1 LGGTTQALGQLLA
14 LLASD
19 PQESR
24 QISGQNAF
32 VVAVKYNGEFGNHDV
47 VVRELRASDSAVA
60 KVQIAQPWP
69 DTLNIGDTLYFSFVL
84 FDPRGNFLS
93 RPFTLTLS
101 DPTVLKLVGE
111 SGPDPFNYQRN
122 FRFQA
127 VKTGPTLITV
137 RSEAQEASQQIL
149 VR

>member
-1 LGGTTQALGQLLA
+1 VLSIVEQRNWNVWLHAVRPGKAIVT
-14 LLASD
+14 
-19 PQESR
+19 
-24 QISGQNAF
+24 
-32 VVAVKYNGEFGNHDV
+32 VKYNGEFGNHDV

-101 DPTVLKLVGE
+101 DPTVLKLAGE
-111 SGPDPFNYQRN
+111 SGHDPFNYQRN